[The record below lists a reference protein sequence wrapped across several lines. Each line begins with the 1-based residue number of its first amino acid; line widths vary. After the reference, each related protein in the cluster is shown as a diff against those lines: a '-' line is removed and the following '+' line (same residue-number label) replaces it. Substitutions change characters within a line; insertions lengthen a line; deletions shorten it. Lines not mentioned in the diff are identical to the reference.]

1 MEIGDKQKFIDVQQV
16 IRKKN
21 PKLAKWIPKPFLRF
35 LSRTIHQ
42 EEINRIMSDY
52 HDKMGL
58 DFVDAVIEDLGV
70 HVVLQ
75 GQENLPKDKGVV
87 FASNHPLGG
96 LDGIAFMHAIGRH
109 RRDVKFLV
117 NDILMNIRNLEPLF
131 VPINKHGGQAK
142 GYIKAINEAYAA
154 DQALLVFPAGL
165 VSREVKGQITDLEW
179 KKSFISRSKKYKKN
193 IVPVYIEGKN
203 SKFFYKFA
211 KLRQRLGVKVNLEML
226 FLPKEMFAQK
236 NQTVKIIIGK
246 EIPYTT
252 FSKEHNEQYWANEVR
267 QQVYALGGK

>member
-1 MEIGDKQKFIDVQQV
+1 MENVDKQKFIDVQQV

-142 GYIKAINEAYAA
+142 GYIKAINQAYAA

-267 QQVYALGGK
+267 QRVYALGGK

>member
-1 MEIGDKQKFIDVQQV
+1 MENVDKQKFIDVQQV

-267 QQVYALGGK
+267 QRVYALGGK

>member
-21 PKLAKWIPKPFLRF
+21 PKLAKWIPRPFLRF

-42 EEINRIMSDY
+42 EEINRIMWDY

-58 DFVDAVIEDLGV
+58 DFVDAVIKDLGV
-70 HVVLQ
+70 NVVLQ
-75 GQENLPKDKGVV
+75 GQENLPKEKGVV

-165 VSREVKGQITDLEW
+165 VSREVKGEITDLEW

-211 KLRQRLGVKVNLEML
+211 KLRQILGVKVNLEML

-267 QQVYALGGK
+267 QKVYALGGK

>member
-1 MEIGDKQKFIDVQQV
+1 MENVDKQKFIDVQQV

-211 KLRQRLGVKVNLEML
+211 KLRQRLGVKINLEML

>member
-42 EEINRIMSDY
+42 EEINRIMLDY

-58 DFVDAVIEDLGV
+58 DFVDAVIQDLGV
-70 HVVLQ
+70 HVVLE
-75 GQENLPKDKGVV
+75 GQENLPNDKGVV

-165 VSREVKGQITDLEW
+165 VSREIKGEITDLEW
-179 KKSFISRSKKYKKN
+179 KKSFISRSKKYQKN

-211 KLRQRLGVKVNLEML
+211 KLRQRLGVKINLEML

-252 FSKEHNEQYWANEVR
+252 FSKEHNEQYWENEVR